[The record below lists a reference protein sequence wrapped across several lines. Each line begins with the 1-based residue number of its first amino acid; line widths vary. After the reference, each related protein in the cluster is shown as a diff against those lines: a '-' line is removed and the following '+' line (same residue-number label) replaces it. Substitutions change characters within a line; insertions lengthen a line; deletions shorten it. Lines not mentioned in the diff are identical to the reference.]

1 MEKARKNTKEFYLK
15 EKERTNT
22 VLEELNEFGKIEEH
36 LLKFIKSVGRKLP
49 RLYSLS
55 KVHKENIPV
64 RPILSMSRC
73 FSWKWPVMTAKYF
86 NIMTF

>member
-22 VLEELNEFGKIEEH
+22 VLEELNEFGKIDEH

-64 RPILSMSRC
+64 RPILSIVQMFQLEMACYDSKI
-73 FSWKWPVMTAKYF
+73 F
-86 NIMTF
+86 